1 MKDGLHQS
9 KKPQRSLD
17 ERFAH
22 RPHTYERLHQIA
34 DMMEQAIADGAS
46 ADEAEALAV
55 EQIRRLGGELLRDWA
70 EARHDQAVEQARLK
84 QPGAQKHKKKE

>member
-17 ERFAH
+17 ERFAN

>member
-17 ERFAH
+17 ERFAN

-55 EQIRRLGGELLRDWA
+55 EQIRKLGGEVLRDWA
-70 EARHDQAVEQARLK
+70 EARHDQAVEQAQRK
-84 QPGAQKHKKKE
+84 QPGSQKHKKKE